1 MLQNYTIICSFHS
14 FFLSLQSQTSKKDD
28 NTIMK
33 ILQSS
38 VFRAISAIAIGCLLI
53 KYPDNTVTWITVAIG
68 VLFLL
73 SGLISLIVYV
83 NARKNMSEYKI
94 TDANGQVLYGEK
106 PTFPIVGVGS
116 LILGA
121 MLALSP
127 NVFITALMY
136 IIGGILILGAINQ
149 YINLL
154 NARKYGK
161 IGFGFWVFPSAVLLI
176 GLYVIIKP
184 MAPASMAM
192 LILGWCSLLYG
203 VTELINSL
211 KFYANKRKFRQAQEI
226 PMAEEVIDES
236 VAIEEMK
243 EEEPSDNTQLSVPA
257 SSDKL

>member
-1 MLQNYTIICSFHS
+1 
-14 FFLSLQSQTSKKDD
+14 
-28 NTIMK
+28 MK

-38 VFRAISAIAIGCLLI
+38 VFRSISAIAIGCLLI

-68 VLFLL
+68 ILFLL

-83 NARKNMSEYKI
+83 HARKNVSEFKI
-94 TDANGQVLYGEK
+94 MDSEGHVIAGEK

-121 MLALSP
+121 MLALTP

-149 YINLL
+149 FMNLV

-161 IGFGFWVFPSAVLLI
+161 ISFGFWIFPSVVLLI

-184 MAPASMAM
+184 MVPASMAM

-203 VTELINSL
+203 VTELVNSL
-211 KFYANKRKFRQAQEI
+211 KFHADKRKFRQAQEV
-226 PMAEEVIDES
+226 PVAEEIIKESATAEVIK
-236 VAIEEMK
+236 A
-243 EEEPSDNTQLSVPA
+243 EEPSDNTQLSVPT
-257 SSDKL
+257 SSDTL

>member
-1 MLQNYTIICSFHS
+1 
-14 FFLSLQSQTSKKDD
+14 
-28 NTIMK
+28 MK

-38 VFRAISAIAIGCLLI
+38 VFRSISAIAIGCLLI

-68 VLFLL
+68 ILFLL

-83 NARKNMSEYKI
+83 HARKNVSEFKI
-94 TDANGQVLYGEK
+94 MDREGHVIAGEK

-121 MLALSP
+121 MLALTP

-149 YINLL
+149 YMNLI
-154 NARKYGK
+154 NARKYGQVS
-161 IGFGFWVFPSAVLLI
+161 FGFWVFPSVVLLI

-184 MAPASMAM
+184 MVPASMAM

-203 VTELINSL
+203 VTELVNSL
-211 KFYANKRKFRQAQEI
+211 KFHADKRKFRQAQEV
-226 PMAEEVIDES
+226 PVAEEI
-236 VAIEEMK
+236 IEEPATA
-243 EEEPSDNTQLSVPA
+243 EVIEAEEPSDNKQLSVPT
-257 SSDKL
+257 SSDTL

>member
-1 MLQNYTIICSFHS
+1 
-14 FFLSLQSQTSKKDD
+14 
-28 NTIMK
+28 MK

-38 VFRAISAIAIGCLLI
+38 VFRAICAIAIGCLLI

-83 NARKNMSEYKI
+83 NARKHVSEFKI
-94 TDANGQVLYGEK
+94 MDANGRVIAGEK

-121 MLALSP
+121 MLALTP

-136 IIGGILILGAINQ
+136 IIGGILVLGAINQ
-149 YINLL
+149 FMNLVH
-154 NARKYGK
+154 ARRYGK
-161 IGFGFWVFPSAVLLI
+161 VGFGYWVFPSAVLLI

-184 MAPASMAM
+184 MVPASMAM

-203 VTELINSL
+203 VTELVNTL
-211 KFYANKRKFRQAQEI
+211 KFHADRRKYKQTEEI
-226 PMAEEVIDES
+226 PMAEEI
-236 VAIEEMK
+236 IEVPTDK
-243 EEEPSDNTQLSVPA
+243 EEPSDNTQLSAPT
-257 SSDKL
+257 SSDTL

>member
-1 MLQNYTIICSFHS
+1 
-14 FFLSLQSQTSKKDD
+14 
-28 NTIMK
+28 MK

-38 VFRAISAIAIGCLLI
+38 VFRAICAIAIGCLLI
-53 KYPDNTVTWITVAIG
+53 KYPDNTVTWMTVAIG

-83 NARKNMSEYKI
+83 NARKHVSEFKI
-94 TDANGQVLYGEK
+94 LDANGRVISGEK

-121 MLALSP
+121 MLALTP
-127 NVFITALMY
+127 NVFITALMD

-149 YINLL
+149 YMNLVQ
-154 NARKYGK
+154 ARRYGK
-161 IGFGFWVFPSAVLLI
+161 VGFGFWVFPSAVLLI

-203 VTELINSL
+203 VTELINAL
-211 KFYANKRKFRQAQEI
+211 KFHADKRKYKQTQEI
-226 PMAEEVIDES
+226 PVAEEI
-236 VAIEEMK
+236 IEMPAN
-243 EEEPSDNTQLSVPA
+243 EEEPSDNTQLSAPT

>member
-1 MLQNYTIICSFHS
+1 
-14 FFLSLQSQTSKKDD
+14 
-28 NTIMK
+28 MK

-68 VLFLL
+68 ILFLL

-83 NARKNMSEYKI
+83 HARKNVSEFKVMDKEGHVI
-94 TDANGQVLYGEK
+94 AGEK

-121 MLALSP
+121 MLALTP

-149 YINLL
+149 YMNLI
-154 NARKYGK
+154 NARKYGQVS
-161 IGFGFWVFPSAVLLI
+161 FGFWVFPSVVLLI

-184 MAPASMAM
+184 MVPASMAM

-203 VTELINSL
+203 VTELVNSL
-211 KFYANKRKFRQAQEI
+211 KFHADKRKFRQAQEV
-226 PMAEEVIDES
+226 PVAEEI
-236 VAIEEMK
+236 IEEPATA
-243 EEEPSDNTQLSVPA
+243 EVIEAEEPSDNKQLSVPT
-257 SSDKL
+257 SSDTL

>member
-1 MLQNYTIICSFHS
+1 MYRS
-14 FFLSLQSQTSKKDD
+14 
-28 NTIMK
+28 
-33 ILQSS
+33 
-38 VFRAISAIAIGCLLI
+38 ISAIAIGCLLI

-68 VLFLL
+68 ILFLL

-83 NARKNMSEYKI
+83 HARKNVSEFKI
-94 TDANGQVLYGEK
+94 MDMNGHVIAGEK

-121 MLALSP
+121 MLALTP

-149 YINLL
+149 FMNLV

-161 IGFGFWVFPSAVLLI
+161 VSFGFWVFPSVVLLI

-203 VTELINSL
+203 VTELVNSL
-211 KFYANKRKFRQAQEI
+211 KFHADRRKFRQAQEV
-226 PMAEEVIDES
+226 PVAEEI
-236 VAIEEMK
+236 IEESATAEVIK
-243 EEEPSDNTQLSVPA
+243 AEEPSDNTQLSVPT
-257 SSDKL
+257 SSDTL

>member
-1 MLQNYTIICSFHS
+1 
-14 FFLSLQSQTSKKDD
+14 
-28 NTIMK
+28 MK

-38 VFRAISAIAIGCLLI
+38 VFRSISAIAIGCLLI

-68 VLFLL
+68 ILFLL

-83 NARKNMSEYKI
+83 HARKNVSEFKI
-94 TDANGQVLYGEK
+94 LDAKGHVIAGEK

-121 MLALSP
+121 MLALTP

-149 YINLL
+149 FMNLV

-161 IGFGFWVFPSAVLLI
+161 VSFGFWVFPSVVLLI

-184 MAPASMAM
+184 MAPAGMAM

-203 VTELINSL
+203 VTELVNSL
-211 KFYANKRKFRQAQEI
+211 KFHADRRKFRQAQEV
-226 PMAEEVIDES
+226 PVAEEI
-236 VAIEEMK
+236 IEESATAEVIK
-243 EEEPSDNTQLSVPA
+243 AEEPSDNTQLSVPT
-257 SSDKL
+257 SSDTL

>member
-1 MLQNYTIICSFHS
+1 
-14 FFLSLQSQTSKKDD
+14 
-28 NTIMK
+28 MK

-38 VFRAISAIAIGCLLI
+38 VFRSISAIAIGCLLI

-68 VLFLL
+68 ILFLL

-83 NARKNMSEYKI
+83 HARKNVSEFKI
-94 TDANGQVLYGEK
+94 MDMNGHVIAGEK

-121 MLALSP
+121 MLALTP

-149 YINLL
+149 FMNLV

-161 IGFGFWVFPSAVLLI
+161 VSFGFWVFPSVVLLI

-184 MAPASMAM
+184 MVPASMAM

-203 VTELINSL
+203 VTELVNSL
-211 KFYANKRKFRQAQEI
+211 KFHADKRKFRQAQEV
-226 PMAEEVIDES
+226 PVAEEI
-236 VAIEEMK
+236 IEESATAEVIK
-243 EEEPSDNTQLSVPA
+243 AEEPSDNTQLSVPT
-257 SSDKL
+257 SSDTL

>member
-1 MLQNYTIICSFHS
+1 
-14 FFLSLQSQTSKKDD
+14 
-28 NTIMK
+28 MK

-38 VFRAISAIAIGCLLI
+38 VFRSISAIAIGCLLI

-68 VLFLL
+68 ILFLL

-83 NARKNMSEYKI
+83 HARKNVSEFKI
-94 TDANGQVLYGEK
+94 MDMNGHVIAGEK

-121 MLALSP
+121 MLALTP

-149 YINLL
+149 YMNLI
-154 NARKYGK
+154 NARKYGQVS
-161 IGFGFWVFPSAVLLI
+161 FGFWVFPSVVLLI

-184 MAPASMAM
+184 MVPASMAM

-203 VTELINSL
+203 VTELVNSL
-211 KFYANKRKFRQAQEI
+211 KFHADRRKFRQAQEV
-226 PMAEEVIDES
+226 PVAEEI
-236 VAIEEMK
+236 IEESATAEVIK
-243 EEEPSDNTQLSVPA
+243 AEEPSDNTQLSVPT
-257 SSDKL
+257 SSDTL

>member
-1 MLQNYTIICSFHS
+1 
-14 FFLSLQSQTSKKDD
+14 
-28 NTIMK
+28 MK

-68 VLFLL
+68 ILFLL

-83 NARKNMSEYKI
+83 HARKNVSEFKI
-94 TDANGQVLYGEK
+94 MDRDGHVIAGEK

-121 MLALSP
+121 MLALTP

-149 YINLL
+149 YMNLI
-154 NARKYGK
+154 NARKYGQVS
-161 IGFGFWVFPSAVLLI
+161 FGFWVFPSVVLLI

-203 VTELINSL
+203 VTELVNSL
-211 KFYANKRKFRQAQEI
+211 KFHADKRKFRQAQEV
-226 PMAEEVIDES
+226 PVAEEI
-236 VAIEEMK
+236 IEEPATV
-243 EEEPSDNTQLSVPA
+243 EVIEAEEPSDNKQLSVPT
-257 SSDKL
+257 SSDTL

>member
-1 MLQNYTIICSFHS
+1 
-14 FFLSLQSQTSKKDD
+14 
-28 NTIMK
+28 MK

-53 KYPDNTVTWITVAIG
+53 KYPDNTVTWMTVAIG

-83 NARKNMSEYKI
+83 NARKHVSEFKI
-94 TDANGQVLYGEK
+94 MDADGRVIAGEK

-121 MLALSP
+121 MLALTP

-149 YINLL
+149 YMNLVH
-154 NARKYGK
+154 ARRYGK
-161 IGFGFWVFPSAVLLI
+161 VGFGYWVFPSAVLLI

-184 MAPASMAM
+184 MVPASMAM
-192 LILGWCSLLYG
+192 FILGWCSLLYG
-203 VTELINSL
+203 ITELINTL
-211 KFYANKRKFRQAQEI
+211 KFYADRRKYKQTEEI
-226 PMAEEVIDES
+226 PVAEEI
-236 VAIEEMK
+236 IEVPADK
-243 EEEPSDNTQLSVPA
+243 EEPSDNKQLSAPT
-257 SSDKL
+257 SSDTL

>member
-1 MLQNYTIICSFHS
+1 
-14 FFLSLQSQTSKKDD
+14 
-28 NTIMK
+28 MK

-68 VLFLL
+68 ILFLL

-83 NARKNMSEYKI
+83 HARKNVSEFKI
-94 TDANGQVLYGEK
+94 MDMNGHVIAGEK

-121 MLALSP
+121 MLALTP

-149 YINLL
+149 FMNLV

-161 IGFGFWVFPSAVLLI
+161 VSFGFWVFPSVVLLI

-184 MAPASMAM
+184 MVPASMAM

-203 VTELINSL
+203 VTELVNSL
-211 KFYANKRKFRQAQEI
+211 KFHADKRKFRQAQEV
-226 PMAEEVIDES
+226 PVAEEI
-236 VAIEEMK
+236 IEEPATA
-243 EEEPSDNTQLSVPA
+243 EVIEAEEPSDNKQLSVPT
-257 SSDKL
+257 SSDTL

>member
-1 MLQNYTIICSFHS
+1 
-14 FFLSLQSQTSKKDD
+14 
-28 NTIMK
+28 MK

-68 VLFLL
+68 ILFLL

-83 NARKNMSEYKI
+83 HARKNVSEFKI
-94 TDANGQVLYGEK
+94 MDSEGHVIAGEK

-121 MLALSP
+121 MLALTP

-149 YINLL
+149 FMNLV

-161 IGFGFWVFPSAVLLI
+161 VSFGFWVFPSVVLLI

-184 MAPASMAM
+184 MVPASMAM

-203 VTELINSL
+203 VTELVNSL
-211 KFYANKRKFRQAQEI
+211 KFHADRRKFRQAQEV
-226 PMAEEVIDES
+226 PVAEEI
-236 VAIEEMK
+236 IEESATAEVIK
-243 EEEPSDNTQLSVPA
+243 AEEPSDNTQLSVPT
-257 SSDKL
+257 SSDTL

>member
-1 MLQNYTIICSFHS
+1 
-14 FFLSLQSQTSKKDD
+14 
-28 NTIMK
+28 MK

-38 VFRAISAIAIGCLLI
+38 VFRAICAIAIGCLLI

-83 NARKNMSEYKI
+83 NARKHVSEFKI
-94 TDANGQVLYGEK
+94 MDANGRVIAGEK

-121 MLALSP
+121 MLALTP

-136 IIGGILILGAINQ
+136 IIGGILVLGAINQ
-149 YINLL
+149 FMNLVH
-154 NARKYGK
+154 ARRYGK
-161 IGFGFWVFPSAVLLI
+161 VGFGYWVFPSAVLLI

-184 MAPASMAM
+184 MVPASMAM

-203 VTELINSL
+203 VTELVNTL
-211 KFYANKRKFRQAQEI
+211 KFHADRRKYKQTEEI
-226 PMAEEVIDES
+226 PVAEEI
-236 VAIEEMK
+236 IEVPTDK
-243 EEEPSDNTQLSVPA
+243 EGPSDNTQLSAPT
-257 SSDKL
+257 SSDTL

>member
-1 MLQNYTIICSFHS
+1 
-14 FFLSLQSQTSKKDD
+14 
-28 NTIMK
+28 MK

-38 VFRAISAIAIGCLLI
+38 VFRSISAIAIGCLLI

-68 VLFLL
+68 ILFLL

-83 NARKNMSEYKI
+83 HARKNVSEFKI
-94 TDANGQVLYGEK
+94 MDMNGHVIAGEK

-121 MLALSP
+121 MLALTP

-149 YINLL
+149 FMNLV

-161 IGFGFWVFPSAVLLI
+161 VSFGFWVFPSVVLLI

-203 VTELINSL
+203 VTELVNSL
-211 KFYANKRKFRQAQEI
+211 KFHADKRKFRQAQEV
-226 PMAEEVIDES
+226 PVAEEI
-236 VAIEEMK
+236 IEESATAEVIK
-243 EEEPSDNTQLSVPA
+243 AEEPSDNTQLSVPT
-257 SSDKL
+257 SSDTL